1 MPTLN
6 HAITA
11 ALREVELSLTHQREE
26 GKFPVGLERVQLTL
40 AFALDGDGT
49 VNASPGGPHS
59 LTISF
64 KPGELSAK
72 TLASPAPPA
81 ASLPRPIIGPAG
93 EITEA
98 LSQVVGAPGFDPS
111 ARASGLREAVEG
123 MSQEQV
129 LEVLTAVLASPS
141 ASADNATRMSAHL
154 LRGVIQSGPTKALDR
169 GVTTLRD
176 LLTRHS
182 LTEILRVVDTEWKTQ
197 MAWL

>member
-1 MPTLN
+1 MPTLH

-11 ALREVELSLTHQREE
+11 ALREVELSLTHQHQK

-40 AFALDGDGT
+40 TFALDGDGT
-49 VNASPGGPHS
+49 ANASPGGPHS

-64 KPGELSAK
+64 KPGELTARAG
-72 TLASPAPPA
+72 TSPAPPA
-81 ASLPRPIIGPAG
+81 ASLPNPPTDAAG
-93 EITEA
+93 EIVAA
-98 LSQVVGAPGFDPS
+98 LSQVFGAPGFDPS
-111 ARASGLREAVEG
+111 ARATVFREAVEG

-129 LEVLTAVLASPS
+129 LAVLTAAAASPS
-141 ASADNATRMSAHL
+141 ASADDATRMSAHL

-169 GVTTLRD
+169 GVSTLQD

-182 LTEILRVVDTEWKTQ
+182 LAEVLRVVDTEWKTQ